1 MIHSGFFIWMGNKLK
16 CSLNFSF
23 IFILFFSNGFAES
36 SEAILVIGG
45 TGRVGS
51 EIVKALYDDY
61 KDITVLSRSDS
72 NRSRLK
78 DLNIKYLK
86 GNVMLEG
93 DMEQVFSDV
102 AYDVV
107 INAIAKVGESQN
119 PHAIGQL
126 NLSKWSKRNG
136 VKHFILIGSVGAGPN
151 PEHSIWKDILIAKGE
166 AEQSLINSG
175 LNYTIIK
182 TGIIVYDDTPATNKA
197 FLSDNIAVVGKVT
210 RKDLALL
217 TVNCI
222 LKDSCTNRI
231 LNAMDG
237 ALGITSN

>member
-1 MIHSGFFIWMGNKLK
+1 MIHSGFFIWMDNKLK
-16 CSLNFSF
+16 YSLSFSF

-36 SEAILVIGG
+36 NEKILVVGG

-51 EIVKALYDDY
+51 EIVKVLYDDY

-78 DLNIKYLK
+78 GLNIKYLK
-86 GNVMLEG
+86 GDVLLER
-93 DMEQVFSDV
+93 DMKQVFSDTS
-102 AYDVV
+102 YDVV

-126 NLSKWSKRNG
+126 NLSKWSIING

-151 PEHSIWKDILIAKGE
+151 PEHSMWREILIAKGE
-166 AEQSLINSG
+166 AEQALIDSG

-182 TGIIVYDDTPATNKA
+182 TGIIIYDDTSATNKA
-197 FLSDNIAVVGKVT
+197 FLSDNIDVVGKVT

-222 LKDSCTNRI
+222 LKDSCINHI
-231 LNAMDG
+231 FNAMDG
-237 ALGITSN
+237 SLGTTSN

>member
-1 MIHSGFFIWMGNKLK
+1 MWLKNKLK
-16 CSLNFSF
+16 CSLSFSF

-36 SEAILVIGG
+36 NEKILVIGG

-51 EIVKALYDDY
+51 EIVKVLYDDY

-86 GNVMLEG
+86 GNVLLEE
-93 DMEQVFSDV
+93 DMQQVFSDV
-102 AYDVV
+102 SYDVV

-126 NLSKWSKRNG
+126 NLSKWSKING
-136 VKHFILIGSVGAGPN
+136 IKHFILIGSVGAGLN
-151 PEHSIWKDILIAKGE
+151 PEHTMWRDILIAKGE

-182 TGIIVYDDTPATNKA
+182 TGIIIYDDTSATNKA
-197 FLSDNIAVVGKVT
+197 FLSDNIDVVGKVT

-237 ALGITSN
+237 SLGITSN

>member
-1 MIHSGFFIWMGNKLK
+1 MIHSDFFTWMKNKLK
-16 CSLNFSF
+16 YSLNFCF
-23 IFILFFSNGFAES
+23 IFILYFSNGFAES
-36 SEAILVIGG
+36 NEKILVIGG

-51 EIVKALYDDY
+51 EIVKALHNEY

-78 DLNIKYLK
+78 NLNIKYIK
-86 GNVMLEG
+86 GNVLLEG
-93 DMEQVFSDV
+93 DMEQVFSNV
-102 AYDVV
+102 SYDVV

-119 PHAIGQL
+119 PHALGQL

-136 VKHFILIGSVGAGPN
+136 IKHFILIGSVGTGPN
-151 PEHSIWKDILIAKGE
+151 PEHSIWRDILIAKGK

-182 TGIIVYDDTPATNKA
+182 TGIIIYDDTSATNKA
-197 FLSDNIAVVGKVT
+197 FLSNNIDIVGKVT

-222 LKDSCTNRI
+222 LKDSCSNRI
-231 LNAMDG
+231 FNAMDDT
-237 ALGITSN
+237 L

>member
-1 MIHSGFFIWMGNKLK
+1 MIHSGFFMWLKNKLK
-16 CSLNFSF
+16 CSLSFSF
-23 IFILFFSNGFAES
+23 ILILFFSNGFAES
-36 SEAILVIGG
+36 NEKILVIGG

-51 EIVKALYDDY
+51 EIVKVLHDDY
-61 KDITVLSRSDS
+61 RDITVLSRSDS
-72 NRSRLK
+72 NRKRLK
-78 DLNIKYLK
+78 GLNIKYLK
-86 GNVMLEG
+86 GNVLLEE
-93 DMEQVFSDV
+93 DIKQVFADV
-102 AYDVV
+102 SYDVV

-126 NLSKWSKRNG
+126 NLSKWSKING
-136 VKHFILIGSVGAGPN
+136 VQHFILIGSVGAGPD
-151 PEHSIWKDILIAKGE
+151 PEHSMWKDILIAKGE
-166 AEQSLINSG
+166 AEHSLINSG

-197 FLSDNIAVVGKVT
+197 FLSDNIDVVGKVT

-237 ALGITSN
+237 SLGMTSN

>member
-1 MIHSGFFIWMGNKLK
+1 MWLKNKLK
-16 CSLNFSF
+16 CSLSFSF

-36 SEAILVIGG
+36 NEKILVIGG

-51 EIVKALYDDY
+51 EIVKVLYDDY

-86 GNVMLEG
+86 GNVLLEE
-93 DMEQVFSDV
+93 DMKQVFSDV
-102 AYDVV
+102 SYDVV

-126 NLSKWSKRNG
+126 NLSKWSKING
-136 VKHFILIGSVGAGPN
+136 IKHFILIGSVGAGLN
-151 PEHSIWKDILIAKGE
+151 PEHTMWRDILIAKGE

-182 TGIIVYDDTPATNKA
+182 TGIIIYDDTSATNKA
-197 FLSDNIAVVGKVT
+197 FLSDNIDVVGKVT

-237 ALGITSN
+237 SLGITSN

>member
-1 MIHSGFFIWMGNKLK
+1 MWLKNKLK
-16 CSLNFSF
+16 CSLSFSF

-36 SEAILVIGG
+36 NEKILVIGG

-51 EIVKALYDDY
+51 EIVKVLYDDY

-78 DLNIKYLK
+78 DLNIKYIK
-86 GNVMLEG
+86 GNVLLEE
-93 DMEQVFSDV
+93 DMQQVFSDV
-102 AYDVV
+102 SYDVV

-126 NLSKWSKRNG
+126 NLSKWSKING
-136 VKHFILIGSVGAGPN
+136 IKHFILIGSVGAGLN
-151 PEHSIWKDILIAKGE
+151 PEHTMWRDILIAKGE

-182 TGIIVYDDTPATNKA
+182 TGIIIYDDTSATNKA
-197 FLSDNIAVVGKVT
+197 FLSDNIDVVGKVT

-237 ALGITSN
+237 SLGITSN

>member
-1 MIHSGFFIWMGNKLK
+1 MIHSGFFIWLGNKVKHSLK
-16 CSLNFSF
+16 FSF
-23 IFILFFSNGFAES
+23 IFILFFSNGFAKSNEK
-36 SEAILVIGG
+36 ILVIGG

-51 EIVKALYDDY
+51 EIVKVLHDDY
-61 KDITVLSRSDS
+61 RDITVLSRSDS
-72 NRSRLK
+72 NRKRLK
-78 DLNIKYLK
+78 GLNIKYLK
-86 GNVMLEG
+86 GNVLLEE
-93 DMEQVFSDV
+93 DIKQVFADV
-102 AYDVV
+102 SYDVV

-126 NLSKWSKRNG
+126 NLSKWSKING
-136 VKHFILIGSVGAGPN
+136 VQHFILIGSVGAGPD
-151 PEHSIWKDILIAKGE
+151 PEHSMWKDILIAKGE
-166 AEQSLINSG
+166 AERSLINSG
-175 LNYTIIK
+175 LKYTIIK

-197 FLSDNIAVVGKVT
+197 FLSDNIDVVGKVT

-237 ALGITSN
+237 SLGMTSN